1 MLLGYQCTK
10 CGSKWG
16 IEKAEE
22 VDDSCAQCP
31 ICSVQEV
38 RNREKDIRDLK
49 VLLKSY
55 RNVFKD
61 LGINDIPMVN

>member
-16 IEKAEE
+16 VEGADG

-38 RNREKDIRDLK
+38 RNKEKDIRDLK
-49 VLLKSY
+49 VLLKAY
-55 RNVFKD
+55 RDVFKD
-61 LGINDIPMVN
+61 LGINDIPMVD